1 MKTLSVREVREALPK
16 LEKLLA
22 RHGQILVARRG
33 KPIAR
38 LSRFVEEP
46 NWPSLEAW
54 RASMPFQEVP
64 SEVLIRQDRD
74 ER

>member
-1 MKTLSVREVREALPK
+1 MKTLSVREMRESLPK

-22 RHGQILVARRG
+22 KHGHLLIARRG

-38 LSRFVEEP
+38 LSRFADVP
-46 NWPSLEAW
+46 HWPSLEAW
-54 RASMPFQEVP
+54 RASMPFQEIP

>member
-1 MKTLSVREVREALPK
+1 MKTLSVREVREVLPK
-16 LEKLLA
+16 LERLLA
-22 RHGQILVARRG
+22 KHGQVVISRRG

-38 LSRFVEEP
+38 LSRFTYAPV
-46 NWPSLEAW
+46 WPSLEAW
-54 RASMPFQEVP
+54 RAAMPFQDIP